1 MLTLL
6 GAIIVA
12 MMIAVPIA
20 WVVSESRGGR
30 RLRNTMRILASIV
43 MAAWIW
49 GLSSWLTSINNNAW
63 YGNATRDLIRT
74 SIQQI
79 EDGRLDRVLKIW
91 RGLDQQYRPNYENR
105 GRYDELVKEA
115 TARMRGEV
123 PIEAGSAWDASV
135 FSSETWLG
143 HWEGEYG
150 LWIVINDLG
159 RPFDVVQSGEPRAKV
174 HDVWTSPDFRILRF
188 KEGDQWQ
195 HTLTLKNKYEAE
207 HAWVDLPKGTIRG
220 TRPMHRLIRASENQ
234 KAMTQQGRATN
245 RSEPIRPETNHPSVK
260 AGSDR

>member
-1 MLTLL
+1 
-6 GAIIVA
+6 
-12 MMIAVPIA
+12 
-20 WVVSESRGGR
+20 
-30 RLRNTMRILASIV
+30 
-43 MAAWIW
+43 
-49 GLSSWLTSINNNAW
+49 
-63 YGNATRDLIRT
+63 
-74 SIQQI
+74 
-79 EDGRLDRVLKIW
+79 
-91 RGLDQQYRPNYENR
+91 
-105 GRYDELVKEA
+105 
-115 TARMRGEV
+115 MRGEV

-143 HWEGEYG
+143 QWEGEYG

-220 TRPMHRLIRASENQ
+220 TRPMHRLIRASEDQ
-234 KAMTQQGRATN
+234 KAMTQQGGATN
-245 RSEPIRPETNHPSVK
+245 GSQPIRAETNGTSSK
-260 AGSDR
+260 AGSNP